1 MGRVEINIP
10 LVTWRDGRPRFFP
23 SPAARELGYKGEDL
37 RHGRKGPWFS
47 LDEAIAW
54 SKACQLEIAEK
65 RAAIAAGKTT
75 VKRTAAA
82 TAKSRADGRVSI
94 SQVMEAYLSSPRM
107 QGRAVLQGKKKRRP
121 LADTTI
127 ATYRKA
133 VNCLRNFEGGQW
145 WHEPADDLTGP
156 VLDGLVDA
164 IEQSHGLAQ
173 ARAVRGVIS
182 VAFASGR
189 RDKLVHHNPAADSHE
204 TLPMLPRRVRPATV
218 QEFVTLVAG
227 ADALGLHD
235 IGDMLC
241 AGAWTAQRQNDR
253 RSLVETQISADGIMF
268 APHKKDAIGQRLLIP
283 LSAMLAARIDA
294 ARARRKSRK
303 VLQLGAQPVFLWE
316 AGNVAWTEGR
326 YGKVFRMLR
335 QAVAFGTPA
344 LEEKTGKVDKEWKA
358 LFGARDVAAELA
370 AAGVQLLPSVADLRD
385 QDMRDTCLSWLARAG
400 CNKWQVA
407 GFSGHAFGGGEAVL
421 GHYVDID
428 PSFAQEG
435 MKKLEAWFARH
446 LAELGQAGKTARS

>member
-1 MGRVEINIP
+1 MGKVEINIP

-23 SPAARELGYKGEDL
+23 SPAARALGYKGEDL
-37 RHGRKGPWFS
+37 RHGSRGRWFT
-47 LDEAIAW
+47 LDEAIRW
-54 SKACQLEIAEK
+54 SQARQLELADR
-65 RAAIAAGKTT
+65 RARIAAGETT
-75 VKRTAAA
+75 VKK
-82 TAKSRADGRVSI
+82 TAKAMVKARTDGRVSI
-94 SQVMEAYLSSPRM
+94 SQVMEAFLVSPRM
-107 QGRAVLQGKKKRRP
+107 QGKAIAQGKKKRRP

-127 ATYRKA
+127 GNYRKS

-164 IEQSHGLAQ
+164 IEQAHGLAQ

-189 RDKLVHHNPAADSHE
+189 RERLVHHNPAADSEE
-204 TLPMLPRRVRPATV
+204 TLPMLPKRVRPATV
-218 QEFVTLVAG
+218 REFMTFIAG
-227 ADALGLHD
+227 ADALRLHD
-235 IGDMLC
+235 VADMLC

-253 RSLVETQISADGIMF
+253 RALVDTQVSPDGILF
-268 APHKKDAIGQRLLIP
+268 SPHKKDAIGQRLLIP
-283 LSAMLAARIDA
+283 CSAMLAARMEA
-294 ARARRKSRK
+294 ARRRRKVRH
-303 VLQLGAQPVFLWE
+303 LGAQPVFQWE
-316 AGNVAWTEGR
+316 AGNCAWTEGR

-335 QAVAFGTPA
+335 QALAFGTPA
-344 LEEKTGKVDKEWKA
+344 LDATTGKVDKEWKA
-358 LFGARDVAAELA
+358 LFGSRNVAAELSM
-370 AAGVQLLPSVADLRD
+370 AGIALQPSLADLRD

-435 MKKLEAWFARH
+435 MKKLEAWFARQ
-446 LAELGQAGKTARS
+446 LAEIEGKAKETAR

>member
-10 LVTWRDGRPRFFP
+10 LVTWRDGRPRFFA
-23 SPAARELGYKGEDL
+23 SKVHRELGYKGEDL
-37 RHGRKGPWFS
+37 RHGARGAWFT
-47 LDEAIAW
+47 LEEAIAW
-54 SKACQLEIAEK
+54 SKVRQIELAEK
-65 RAAIAAGKTT
+65 RAAIRSGETT
-75 VKRTAAA
+75 VRKTAKAAA
-82 TAKSRADGRVSI
+82 KARADGRISI

-107 QGRAVLQGKKKRRP
+107 QGRAVVQGKKKRRP
-121 LADTTI
+121 LAETTI
-127 ATYRKA
+127 GNYRKS
-133 VNCLRNFEGGQW
+133 VNCLRNFEGGAW

-164 IEQSHGLAQ
+164 IEQAHGLAQ

-189 RDKLVHHNPAADSHE
+189 RDRLVSHNPAADSQE

-218 QEFVTLVAG
+218 LEFVTLIAG

-235 IGDMLC
+235 VADMLC

-253 RSLVETQISADGIMF
+253 RSLTDAQISADGIMF
-268 APHKKDAIGQRLLIP
+268 APHKKDASGQRLLIP
-283 LSAMLAARIDA
+283 CSAMLAARLDA
-294 ARARRKSRK
+294 ARARRKGRK
-303 VLQLGAQPVFLWE
+303 VQTIAPQVFLWE

-358 LFGARDVAAELA
+358 LFGPRDVAAELA

-435 MKKLEAWFARH
+435 MKKLEAWFARQ
-446 LAELGQAGKTARS
+446 LAELNGRAVEAGR